1 MRACPQWSPRD
12 LNKGEIKIKMEK
24 KEVQYWIKL
33 SLSCPMIASKCNRL
47 MMMYEASTGRSCH
60 SSLAHLD
67 LDRKSAAHTQT
78 STHMCRIYDSC
89 PMNLRGLSRL
99 LPGENS
105 AGGQKK
111 NVKSTQKLARGGIM
125 LQRAEGGER
134 VRAEL
139 QVGRSWWGMEKS

>member
-1 MRACPQWSPRD
+1 
-12 LNKGEIKIKMEK
+12 
-24 KEVQYWIKL
+24 
-33 SLSCPMIASKCNRL
+33 
-47 MMMYEASTGRSCH
+47 
-60 SSLAHLD
+60 
-67 LDRKSAAHTQT
+67 
-78 STHMCRIYDSC
+78 
-89 PMNLRGLSRL
+89 MNLRGLSRL

-139 QVGRSWWGMEKS
+139 QVGRS